1 MMKKVSLLLLAL
13 TFLLISCAKKDS
25 DILLTVNK
33 EPIFNEELERIKTKY
48 SDYGLTE
55 TEIVEGMILELVT
68 LQQADELAISVAQD
82 EANTRYD
89 ELIDLGQPLFL
100 EKVITQYGNNE
111 NYKKALYYKLLYD
124 KISERVK
131 TDFSMD
137 FKIKYTLLQQRTDD
151 YLLQYTDSD
160 FEKSQIDKESF
171 SKEVAHTYYESCVS
185 SLEDLYFKVWQYK
198 KMKDATLSFDS
209 YSDKNVFQKQT
220 FGITNNALSF
230 KGKEYELK
238 DISFK
243 DVQDRFGNYLY
254 LPNSIEKNY
263 HTVVG
268 KAIHITFEDVRG
280 LYLVLGNEDQ
290 ITIEMIAS
298 PLIPLYN
305 DFSDSGLVRKT
316 ADGSNRIEYIQSQLG
331 IYYSIT
337 GKMEY
342 TDLEAFLNECIPYV
356 HS

>member
-13 TFLLISCAKKDS
+13 AFLFISCAKKDS

-48 SDYGLTE
+48 TDYGLAE
-55 TEIVEGMILELVT
+55 DEIVEGMILELVT
-68 LQQADELAISVAQD
+68 LQQADELAVSVAQD
-82 EANTRYD
+82 EVNTRYD
-89 ELIDLGQPLFL
+89 ELINLGQPLFL
-100 EKVITQYGNNE
+100 EKAITQYGNDD

-124 KISERVK
+124 KVSERVK
-131 TDFSMD
+131 ADFSID
-137 FKIKYTLLQQRTDD
+137 FKIQDALLQQRTDD

-171 SKEVAHTYYESCVS
+171 SEEVAHTYYESCVS

-209 YSDKNVFQKQT
+209 YRDKNLFKKQN
-220 FGITNNALSF
+220 FSITNSHLSF

-254 LPNSIEKNY
+254 LPNTIEQNY
-263 HTVVG
+263 HTVAS

-280 LYLVLGNEDQ
+280 LYLVIGNEEP
-290 ITIEMIAS
+290 ITIEMIVS
-298 PLIPLYN
+298 PIISLYN

-316 ADGSNRIEYIQSQLG
+316 TGGSNRIEYIQPQLG

-342 TDLEAFLNECIPYV
+342 ADLEAFLNGCIPYV
-356 HS
+356 YS